1 MKIYSTGSPPLTQFS
16 NNKVFWITRYNLV
29 ASFFC
34 LILNHSSNSTGFLHS
49 LKKQRKQRTACN
61 CVEQVYS
68 IAFTIG
74 ILWIVVKVS
83 LGAKDPW
90 RWFEIR
96 FGIKEGS
103 IYFRKHS
110 SRIVISSLNF
120 SIQMFILCIFIQN
133 QYDINFVSQ
142 TCRNLFRFNM
152 VWIVTIHVILKHVWT
167 CWNMSELVPIQY
179 DMNCYNSQTCLNMF
193 QLV

>member
-1 MKIYSTGSPPLTQFS
+1 MC
-16 NNKVFWITRYNLV
+16 W
-29 ASFFC
+29 AS
-34 LILNHSSNSTGFLHS
+34 IL
-49 LKKQRKQRTACN
+49 
-61 CVEQVYS
+61 Y
-68 IAFTIG
+68 AFPIG

-142 TCRNLFRFNM
+142 TCLNLFRFNM
-152 VWIVTIHVILKHVWT
+152 VWIVMIHMILKHVWT
-167 CWNMSELVPIQY
+167 CSTCVNLFRFNMIRIDTILKHV
-179 DMNCYNSQTCLNMF
+179 QTCQNAIDF
-193 QLV
+193 S

>member
-1 MKIYSTGSPPLTQFS
+1 M
-16 NNKVFWITRYNLV
+16 

-34 LILNHSSNSTGFLHS
+34 FILITHLTALVFFTIS
-49 LKKQRKQRTACN
+49 KKRVIRELPVIVLSKYLY
-61 CVEQVYS
+61 V
-68 IAFTIG
+68 FTIG

-110 SRIVISSLNF
+110 SRIVIPSLNF
-120 SIQMFILCIFIQN
+120 SIQMFILCTMYIRVFIQN
-133 QYDINFVSQ
+133 QYDMNLVSQ
-142 TCRNLFRFNM
+142 TCLNLFRFNM
-152 VWIVTIHVILKHVWT
+152 VWIVKIYMILKHVTYSDSKWHK
-167 CWNMSELVPIQY
+167 LLQ
-179 DMNCYNSQTCLNMF
+179 
-193 QLV
+193 